1 MDILFCGA
9 FVAIAIMIR
18 AGASSCTG
26 LVNTPLGS
34 GESNSNAQGY
44 GANGFGFGTTQ
55 KSTYMPNLGL
65 ACRLNTAAFAV
76 AVIGA

>member
-1 MDILFCGA
+1 LDILFCGA
-9 FVAIAIMIR
+9 FIAIAIIIR
-18 AGASSCTG
+18 AGAGSCTG

-34 GESNSNAQGY
+34 GESNSISPGY
-44 GANGFGFGTTQ
+44 GANGFGFGANQ
-55 KSTYMPNLGL
+55 SSTYKPNLGL